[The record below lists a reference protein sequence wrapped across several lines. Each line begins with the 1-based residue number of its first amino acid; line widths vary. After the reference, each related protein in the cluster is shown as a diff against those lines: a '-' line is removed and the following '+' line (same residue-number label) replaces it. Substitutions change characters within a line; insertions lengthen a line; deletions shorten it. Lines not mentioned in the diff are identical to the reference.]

1 MSTDLTVSLSVNPVD
16 LAITTWLA
24 TKAKRSGSAK
34 TQTAYAAGIT
44 SFRTRVRAQ
53 GLDLDGHTTVGDQPD
68 LPVNEARTA
77 LALIAQLWADQ
88 GQPAPTTFNQRLA
101 ILSSFY
107 TYANTQGLLAL
118 DNPIRRIERRRVDA
132 YAGAQPLPYAVIQER
147 LAALDTTTLVGARNR
162 ALLMVGLQCGRRRSE
177 LAALRWGDVQLGGG
191 TVTVT
196 WRHTKGGKTLYDTLP
211 RSVANVLLQWL
222 AMFYGP
228 QLATLPADA
237 PIWVSLSMNDS
248 WGQAL
253 DTQSL
258 GDICQRH
265 LGTSKVHTLRHTFAK
280 AMEDAG
286 AKVSE
291 IQRRLGHS
299 SLATTGIY
307 LQKLGSATNAHADNL
322 ATLFGF
328 SSPLDDHD
336 AG

>member
-1 MSTDLTVSLSVNPVD
+1 MTADLTLFAGNNAVD
-16 LAITTWLA
+16 LAITTWLD
-24 TKAKRSGSAK
+24 TKAKRSGSTK
-34 TQTAYAAGIT
+34 TYTAYAAGIVD
-44 SFRTRVRAQ
+44 FRTHAFQQ
-53 GLDLDGHTTVGDQPD
+53 GIDLDGRAVHIGTVN
-68 LPVNEARTA
+68 LTSEEARTA
-77 LALIAQLWADQ
+77 LALLAQLWADQ

-107 TYANTQGLLAL
+107 TYANTQDLLAL
-118 DNPIRRIERRRVDA
+118 DNPILRVERRRVDA
-132 YAGAQPLPYAVIQER
+132 YAGAQPLSYAMIQER

-177 LAALRWGDVQLGGG
+177 LAALRWRDVRISGA
-191 TVTVT
+191 TVTLI

-211 RSVANVLLQWL
+211 RSVANALLQWL
-222 AMFYGP
+222 SMFYGA

-237 PIWVSLSMNDS
+237 PVWTSLSMNNS

-265 LGTSKVHTLRHTFAK
+265 LGSSKVHTLRHTFAK

-307 LQKLGSATNAHADNL
+307 LQKLGSATNAHADDL

-328 SSPLDDHD
+328 TTPTDDHD
-336 AG
+336 LG

>member
-1 MSTDLTVSLSVNPVD
+1 MSTDLIVSPGVNPVD
-16 LAITTWLA
+16 LAITAWLA

-34 TQTAYAAGIT
+34 TQTAYAAGLAG
-44 SFRTRVRAQ
+44 FRARVRGQ
-53 GLDLDGHTTVGDQPD
+53 RLDLDGTTIAVDRPE
-68 LPVNEARTA
+68 LPASEARTA

-107 TYANTQGLLAL
+107 TYANTQGLIAL
-118 DNPIRRIERRRVDA
+118 DNPILRIERRRVDA
-132 YAGAQPLPYAVIQER
+132 YAGAQPLSYAVIQER
-147 LAALDTTTLVGARNR
+147 LAALDTTSLVGARNR

-177 LAALRWGDVQLGGG
+177 LAGLRWGDVRISGGA
-191 TVTVT
+191 VTLT

-211 RSVANVLLQWL
+211 RGVANVLLEWL
-222 AMFYGP
+222 SLFYGA
-228 QLATLPADA
+228 QLRMLPSDA
-237 PIWVSLSMNDS
+237 PIWVSLSANDS
-248 WGQAL
+248 WGQPL

-291 IQRRLGHS
+291 IQKRLGHS

-307 LQKLGSATNAHADNL
+307 LQKLGSATNAHADDL

-328 SSPLDDHD
+328 TAPTDDYD
-336 AG
+336 TG